1 VLECTRSRTQ
11 GAPDNLFTRTTTRD
25 RTLSRSMGLLATSA
39 IVAGIILGTSIFVQ
53 PSEISR
59 LVPNVP
65 AMMTVWVFAGLLTLC
80 GAMTCAEL
88 ASAFPHTGGV
98 YVFLREGVSPLAAFL
113 WGWAMFWTMHSGI
126 IGAIAVIVARYVGY
140 FIPLGENAVKGVAIA
155 TILLLSAINYF
166 GVRQGSLLQTVL
178 TAAKVLAIALIFA
191 FVFAVAAPNHPS
203 PAPFLGPILPSARHF
218 LLALVAGLFAF
229 GGWHMVTYTAGETRD
244 PERTIPR
251 ALLVGTLAVTACYLA
266 LNAAYLRV
274 LPLREL
280 IASERVA
287 ADAASTLV
295 GHRGASIVSVLVI
308 LSGIG
313 SLNGII
319 LGGPRVY
326 FAMAQDRLAFDWLGA
341 IHARY
346 RTPYV
351 SILAQG
357 LWSSVLVATGTYRQL
372 FTRVVYTEWL
382 FFALMTLG
390 LFRLRAR
397 ASYTPAFRVWGY
409 PVIPS
414 LFILACAAIVANQIA
429 ADPTESAIGLSF
441 VIAGLPVYYLWARMR
456 TRTIDARSSSPLS
469 RPDSKGGPD
478 DAGH

>member
-1 VLECTRSRTQ
+1 
-11 GAPDNLFTRTTTRD
+11 
-25 RTLSRSMGLLATSA
+25 MGLPATSA

-53 PSEISR
+53 PAEISR

-65 AMMTVWVFAGLLTLC
+65 AMMTVWLFAGLLTLC

-98 YVFLREGVSPLAAFL
+98 YVFLKEGISPGAAFL

-126 IGAIAVIVARYVGY
+126 IGAIAMIVARYVGY
-140 FIPLGENAVKGVAIA
+140 FLPLGEEAVKGVAIA
-155 TILLLSAINYF
+155 AILLLSAINYL

-178 TAAKVLAIALIFA
+178 TAAKVLAIVLIFA
-191 FVFAVAAPNHPS
+191 FVFAIPAPNHLS
-203 PAPFLGPILPSARHF
+203 PAPPPGPILPSARDF

-229 GGWHMVTYTAGETRD
+229 GGWHMVTYTAGETRN

-251 ALLVGTLAVTACYLA
+251 ALLIGTLVVTACYLA

-274 LPLREL
+274 LPLRQL
-280 IASERVA
+280 IASQRVA
-287 ADAASTLV
+287 AEAASALV
-295 GHRGASIVSVLVI
+295 GHRGAAIVSVLVI

-341 IHARY
+341 IHPRH
-346 RTPYV
+346 RTPSA
-351 SILAQG
+351 SILAQA
-357 LWSSVLVATGTYRQL
+357 LCSSALVATGTYRQL

-382 FFALMTLG
+382 FFALMTVG

-397 ASYTPAFRVWGY
+397 PSYAPAFRVWGY
-409 PVIPS
+409 PLIPA
-414 LFILACAAIVANQIA
+414 LFILACTAIVANQIA
-429 ADPTESAIGLSF
+429 ADPRESAIGLLF

-456 TRTIDARSSSPLS
+456 TRTIGARSSSPLS
-469 RPDSKGGPD
+469 RRDS
-478 DAGH
+478 